1 MTRVTTRPMPRVVP
15 GASAPDT
22 APDEAARRGQIAG
35 VTPERE
41 QRTCTV
47 VAFPGKPRAAQ
58 DGDARDSHG
67 TRRPPPVLDEATRRR
82 HCRFLA
88 DTANAARMREEGRGL
103 GIFHDPRGLAK
114 YNNFPICP
122 QRDADEH
129 TTASCIFL
137 TWHWCQR
144 ERGIRVLCGLARAY
158 LLREQIPHNFVDV
171 WLMALELAVPHGA
184 LVAGVDRVV
193 VRHRHCPEHIIRSL
207 VVPTY

>member
-1 MTRVTTRPMPRVVP
+1 MPRVVP

-22 APDEAARRGQIAG
+22 APEEPARCAQIARA
-35 VTPERE
+35 TPEIE
-41 QRTCTV
+41 QRTGV
-47 VAFPGKPRAAQ
+47 VVPFPRKPRAAQ
-58 DGDARDSHG
+58 QSDAHDAQRS
-67 TRRPPPVLDEATRRR
+67 TRPPPRLDEATRRR

-103 GIFHDPRGLAK
+103 GMFHDPRGLAE
-114 YNNFPICP
+114 YNDFEISP
-122 QRDADEH
+122 QLGSDSR
-129 TTASCIFL
+129 TTASCIFV
-137 TWHWCQR
+137 TWHSCQR

-184 LVAGVDRVV
+184 LRAGVDVV
-193 VRHRHCPEHIIRSL
+193 VARHQHCPEHIIRSL